1 MCSLTARIVD
11 LPMRDPVIPTTS
23 LMSELRLACE
33 GSKLQLHYQPIRDAL
48 DLCLV
53 AFESLIRWPHPIRGM
68 VPPSEFIPQAEQSA
82 LIHDLGAWVLRQAC
96 RDLPSLGTRFVGV
109 NVSAAQLRRV
119 DFAKRYARIVREEG
133 IEIGQ
138 VTIEITETL
147 ALHDNETERRNLK
160 ALRDL
165 GCWLAIDDCGTGH
178 ASADYL
184 DKFPFNALK
193 IDRTFVRELGRS
205 DAAFAAV
212 ADLCDLGRRRDVVI
226 IAEGVETPEQ
236 LDLLRQ
242 AGCPRVQGFLLGRPA
257 PVDSWRN
264 ARAVGIA
271 TTA

>member
-1 MCSLTARIVD
+1 
-11 LPMRDPVIPTTS
+11 
-23 LMSELRLACE
+23 
-33 GSKLQLHYQPIRDAL
+33 
-48 DLCLV
+48 
-53 AFESLIRWPHPIRGM
+53 
-68 VPPSEFIPQAEQSA
+68 
-82 LIHDLGAWVLRQAC
+82 VLRQAC

-165 GCWLAIDDCGTGH
+165 GCWLAIDDYGTGH

-226 IAEGVETPEQ
+226 IAEGVETPEP

-242 AGCPRVQGFLLGRPA
+242 AGAARVSRDFSSAGPRRSTPGPT
-257 PVDSWRN
+257 
-264 ARAVGIA
+264 RAGGIA
-271 TTA
+271 TPV

>member
-1 MCSLTARIVD
+1 MCSLAARIVD
-11 LPMRDPVIPTTS
+11 LPMRHPGIPTTS
-23 LMSELRLACE
+23 LMRELRLACE

-48 DLCLV
+48 DLSLV

-82 LIHDLGAWVLRQAC
+82 LIHDLDAWVLRQAC

-193 IDRTFVRELGRS
+193 IDRTFVRKLGRS

-212 ADLCDLGRRRDVVI
+212 AICAISVAD
-226 IAEGVETPEQ
+226 AM
-236 LDLLRQ
+236 
-242 AGCPRVQGFLLGRPA
+242 
-257 PVDSWRN
+257 S
-264 ARAVGIA
+264 
-271 TTA
+271 

>member
-1 MCSLTARIVD
+1 MCSRTARIVD

-271 TTA
+271 TPA

>member
-1 MCSLTARIVD
+1 
-11 LPMRDPVIPTTS
+11 MRDLVIPTTS
-23 LMSELRLACE
+23 LMRELRLARE
-33 GSKLQLHYQPIRDAL
+33 ASKLQLHYQPIRDAL

-96 RDLPSLGTRFVGV
+96 RELPSLGTRFVGV

-165 GCWLAIDDCGTGH
+165 GRWLAIDDCGTGH

-212 ADLCDLGRRRDVVI
+212 EDLCDLGRRRDVVI

-257 PVDSWRN
+257 PVDSRPN
-264 ARAVGIA
+264 ARAGGIA
-271 TTA
+271 TPA

>member
-1 MCSLTARIVD
+1 
-11 LPMRDPVIPTTS
+11 
-23 LMSELRLACE
+23 
-33 GSKLQLHYQPIRDAL
+33 
-48 DLCLV
+48 
-53 AFESLIRWPHPIRGM
+53 
-68 VPPSEFIPQAEQSA
+68 
-82 LIHDLGAWVLRQAC
+82 
-96 RDLPSLGTRFVGV
+96 
-109 NVSAAQLRRV
+109 
-119 DFAKRYARIVREEG
+119 
-133 IEIGQ
+133 

-165 GCWLAIDDCGTGH
+165 GCGLAIDDCGTGH

-205 DAAFAAV
+205 HAAFAAV

-257 PVDSWRN
+257 PVDSRPN
-264 ARAVGIA
+264 ARAGGIA
-271 TTA
+271 TPA